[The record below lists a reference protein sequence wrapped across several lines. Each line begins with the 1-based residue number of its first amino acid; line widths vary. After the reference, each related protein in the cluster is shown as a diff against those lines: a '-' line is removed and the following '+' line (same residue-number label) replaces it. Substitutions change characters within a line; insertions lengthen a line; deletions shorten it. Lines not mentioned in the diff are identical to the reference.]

1 MVSHAIFVAIS
12 VHICAQLPIVSALLE
27 NSTECVDVH
36 FMVARGSLSAYPGFP
51 YDVFESVAANMTTTT
66 NYEDIIYPATNETET
81 DSYFVGRAAA
91 GAQVNAYA
99 EACPDSKIVLGSY
112 SQGCL
117 IVGDALAGGG
127 GQEYLGNATQ
137 PLISE
142 EIGKKIIANIF
153 FGNPRH
159 VPYESYDFG
168 DHPWNATGKYPRLP
182 YQVQNLDTRYGD
194 IIGDWC
200 NYGDSVCSPAVGDFL
215 ALHTAYDAD
224 YSTVAAEWTLAKIGK
239 YAYTNTTKS

>member
-1 MVSHAIFVAIS
+1 MFPRASLAAIS
-12 VHICAQLPIVSALLE
+12 LHLLAHAPTVSAALE

-36 FMVARGSLSAYPGFP
+36 FMVARGSTMTYPGFP
-51 YDVFESVAANMTTTT
+51 YDVFESVAANMTATT
-66 NYEDIIYPATNETET
+66 NYENIIYPATNETAT
-81 DSYFVGRAAA
+81 DSYFLGRAAA

-127 GQEYLGNATQ
+127 GHEYYLGNSTA
-137 PLISE
+137 PLITE
-142 EIGKKIIANIF
+142 ANGKNIIANIF

-159 VPYESYDFG
+159 IPYENYDFG
-168 DHPWNATGKYPRLP
+168 ANPLNATG
-182 YQVQNLDTRYGD
+182 YQIDNLDSRYSG

-200 NYGDSVCSPAVGDFL
+200 NYGDSVCSPAATNFL

-224 YSTVAAEWTLAKIGK
+224 YSTVAAEWTLEKIGQ
-239 YAYTNTTKS
+239 YASAKATDS